1 MSDTTTAA
9 TVSTSTHSSPP
20 AAHTGFLAGLE
31 HGLASAAHGLGDL
44 LETPTPAATPGTP
57 AGGVP
62 AVPGVSRLQSSLDDI
77 IDFCVNEA
85 VTDLPVLAPFASI
98 IRTVAYNV
106 LARFFSHGAAVV
118 PAKPIPAAPAVTV
131 TTTTIPVK
139 S

>member
-1 MSDTTTAA
+1 MSDTTTVA
-9 TVSTSTHSSPP
+9 TTTSSTHSSPP
-20 AAHTGFLAGLE
+20 AAHTGFLTGLE
-31 HGLASAAHGLGDL
+31 HAAANALHSVTGMFEGSPP
-44 LETPTPAATPGTP
+44 TPTGTP
-57 AGGVP
+57 PGGVP

-106 LARFFSHGAAVV
+106 LARFFAHGAAVV
-118 PAKPIPAAPAVTV
+118 PVQSIPAAPAVTV